1 MKLTSSQLR
10 KIIAEEVSKV
20 LNEGDDTLTPG
31 RLALG
36 SLADISEIE
45 KAKAALYAA
54 KDALDAAKAALESL
68 RMNIEQNAIKEGNNS
83 EEAEDFARDGL
94 TELFKEVG
102 EVGLAEMFKEYM
114 QSIGYM
120 M

>member
-36 SLADISEIE
+36 SLADITKI
-45 KAKAALYAA
+45 
-54 KDALDAAKAALESL
+54 DAAKAALESL
-68 RMNIEQNAIKEGNNS
+68 RMNIEQNAIAEEYDS
-83 EEAEDFARDGL
+83 EEAKDFARDGL
-94 TELFKEVG
+94 AELFKE
-102 EVGLAEMFKEYM
+102 
-114 QSIGYM
+114 YM

>member
-45 KAKAALYAA
+45 KAKAAL
-54 KDALDAAKAALESL
+54 ESL
-68 RMNIEQNAIKEGNNS
+68 RINIEQNAIAEKHDS
-83 EEAEDFARDGL
+83 EEAEDFARD
-94 TELFKEVG
+94 
-102 EVGLAEMFKEYM
+102 GLAEMFKEYM

>member
-45 KAKAALYAA
+45 KAK
-54 KDALDAAKAALESL
+54 DALESL
-68 RMNIEQNAIKEGNNS
+68 RMNIEQNAIEEGNNS
-83 EEAEDFARDGL
+83 EEAEDFARD
-94 TELFKEVG
+94 
-102 EVGLAEMFKEYM
+102 GLAEMFKEYM

>member
-10 KIIAEEVSKV
+10 KIISEEVSKV
-20 LNEGDDTLTPG
+20 LNESELTPG

-45 KAKAALYAA
+45 KAKAAL
-54 KDALDAAKAALESL
+54 DSL
-68 RMNIEQNAIKEGNNS
+68 RINIEKNAIAEGHDS

-94 TELFKEVG
+94 AELFQE
-102 EVGLAEMFKEYM
+102 FM
-114 QSIGYM
+114 QGTGYGM
-120 M
+120 

>member
-10 KIIAEEVSKV
+10 KIISEEVSKV
-20 LNEGDDTLTPG
+20 ITEQDLTPG

-45 KAKAALYAA
+45 KAKAAL
-54 KDALDAAKAALESL
+54 DSF
-68 RMNIEQNAIKEGNNS
+68 RMHIEKNAIAEGHDS

-94 TELFKEVG
+94 G
-102 EVGLAEMFKEYM
+102 EMFQEFM
-114 QSIGYM
+114 QSIGYRM
-120 M
+120 

>member
-54 KDALDAAKAALESL
+54 KDALESL
-68 RMNIEQNAIKEGNNS
+68 RMNIEQNAIEEGNNS

-94 TELFKEVG
+94 AELFKEVG

-114 QSIGYM
+114 
-120 M
+120 

>member
-36 SLADISEIE
+36 SLADISKI
-45 KAKAALYAA
+45 
-54 KDALDAAKAALESL
+54 DAAKAALDSL
-68 RMNIEQNAIKEGNNS
+68 RINIEKNAIAEGHDS

-94 TELFKEVG
+94 SELFE
-102 EVGLAEMFKEYM
+102 EFMS
-114 QSIGYM
+114 QIGYGR
-120 M
+120 

>member
-45 KAKAALYAA
+45 KAKAAL
-54 KDALDAAKAALESL
+54 ESL
-68 RMNIEQNAIKEGNNS
+68 RMNIKQNAIEEGNNS

-94 TELFKEVG
+94 
-102 EVGLAEMFKEYM
+102 AEMFKEYM
-114 QSIGYM
+114 
-120 M
+120 